1 MDVYH
6 SLKAMGVFD
15 YWFFDELFFACLG
28 GLLLARLLVNPFVKS
43 VPGIHFFVK
52 VIWFAGSVAFQV
64 QFLADKP
71 WVPFYMGGPR
81 QFDDSS
87 VWDEDASV
95 DVIYK
100 IGFAFH
106 LHNAI
111 VDLILGAK
119 AAFHIH
125 HVVTLAL
132 ILKSQ
137 ASGYQRFGACVFL
150 IHDIP
155 DVFTALTKAVIP
167 LKIKPLS
174 VVSGVCLLVTWAVCR
189 LYILSWMVYDVYS
202 TMKDDFMPPFVGMLV
217 TLESL
222 HLYWFIMIIKVFAKF
237 KGSGNIKDTTEPEGR
252 LEDVKPDT
260 KQD

>member
-71 WVPFYMGGPR
+71 WIPFYMGGPR
-81 QFDDSS
+81 QFDDPNFW
-87 VWDEDASV
+87 VPDTSV
-95 DVIYK
+95 DIIYK

-111 VDLILGAK
+111 ADTALGAK
-119 AAFHIH
+119 MAFHIH
-125 HVVTLAL
+125 HIVTLVL
-132 ILKSQ
+132 IVTSH
-137 ASGYQRFGACVFL
+137 ACGYQHIGACVF
-150 IHDIP
+150 IVHDIP
-155 DVFTALTKAVIP
+155 DVFTALTKALIP
-167 LKIKPLS
+167 FKITYLS
-174 VVSGVCLLVTWAVCR
+174 IASGVCLLVTWAVCR
-189 LYILSWMVYDVYS
+189 LYLLSWMVYDVYL
-202 TMKDDFMPPFVGMLV
+202 TLDDGNMPPFVGMLA
-217 TLESL
+217 TLECL
-222 HLYWFIMIIKVFAKF
+222 HIHWFILLIKILINF
-237 KGSGNIKDTTEPEGR
+237 KGSGNIKDVSEPEGR
-252 LEDVKPDT
+252 LEDLKKPT
-260 KQD
+260 KRD